1 MMALTSFYKTGKA
14 SVATGSKIVTGTNTF
29 WVGKVWP
36 GDLFG
41 THRGVGVRIEAVA
54 DAALTL
60 AYAWPGIGQSA
71 AAYEIQL
78 VPDAAR
84 VQEET
89 RILFERLKQGLFIN
103 PNEMGT
109 LAGRA
114 EYNAR
119 PKGFRYLRTDVTP
132 FLIYVK
138 NSDASGDWSGGAS
151 FVGPEGQPGTDGED
165 GIGDAYD
172 LIINALGR
180 PGAGEDFDFLFSRGV
195 LFPAGLAGSI
205 ARVKAAPAA
214 DAVFSVLRNGSPIAT
229 VTFAAGSTSGVFA
242 GAGAAFAAGDLLT
255 LRTPSPRDASLGGLL
270 FTLAGNR
277 TH

>member
-1 MMALTSFYKTGKA
+1 MTLASFYKTGKA
-14 SVATGSKIVTGTNTF
+14 SVSAGSKIVTGTNTF

-54 DAALTL
+54 DDALTL
-60 AYAWPGIGQSA
+60 AYNWPGISQVET
-71 AAYEIQL
+71 AYEIQL

-114 EYNAR
+114 DYNDR
-119 PKGFRYLRTDVTP
+119 PKGFRYLRTDVLP

-138 NSDASGDWSGGAS
+138 NSDAAGDWSGGAS
-151 FVGPEGQPGTDGED
+151 FVGPPGQSGNDGED
-165 GIGDAYD
+165 GTGDAYD

-180 PGAGEDFDFLFSRGV
+180 PGDGEDFEFLFSRGV
-195 LFPAGLAGSI
+195 LFPADLAGSVG
-205 ARVKAAPAA
+205 RVKVAPAVE
-214 DAVFSVLRNGSPIAT
+214 AVFSVLRNGSPIAT
-229 VTFAAGSTSGVFA
+229 VTFAAGSTIGVFA
-242 GAGAAFAAGDLLT
+242 GAGAAFVAGDLLT
-255 LRTPSPRDASLGGLL
+255 LRAPSPRDATLGGLL

-277 TH
+277 TP